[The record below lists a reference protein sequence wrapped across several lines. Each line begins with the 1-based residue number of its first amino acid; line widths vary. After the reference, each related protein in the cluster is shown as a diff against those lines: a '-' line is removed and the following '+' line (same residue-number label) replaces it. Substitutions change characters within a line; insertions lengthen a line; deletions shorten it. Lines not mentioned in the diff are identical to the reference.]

1 MIFVYHQCVGFID
14 AWWCRDPLKATCR
27 RVAFFLLITAPAVAV
42 PVVPNFQQGVLSS
55 KTTTKTKVTE
65 VINSYEYRTGY
76 EYSVSGTNIEAD
88 GPIAP
93 MSMTTTT
100 NTLNGVSSVWRGLDP
115 ASKPS
120 WRIVNQGEAMQFV
133 ETLQGPGLVN
143 HTLINRETDIESLT
157 ETTSTFTQ

>member
-1 MIFVYHQCVGFID
+1 VTLWYWLVFSLIF
-14 AWWCRDPLKATCR
+14 L
-27 RVAFFLLITAPAVAV
+27 TAPAKAV

-55 KTTTKTKVTE
+55 TTTTKTKVTE

-76 EYSVSGTNIEAD
+76 ELSVSGTNIEPDAS
-88 GPIAP
+88 IAP
-93 MSMTTTT
+93 MSISTTT
-100 NTLNGVSSVWRGLDP
+100 NVVNGISSVWRGLDP
-115 ASKPS
+115 AAKPE
-120 WRIVNQGEAMQFV
+120 WRIVNQGASFQFV

>member
-1 MIFVYHQCVGFID
+1 MLWYWLVFS
-14 AWWCRDPLKATCR
+14 
-27 RVAFFLLITAPAVAV
+27 LILFAAPTKAV

-55 KTTTKTKVTE
+55 TTTTKTKVTE

-76 EYSVSGTNIEAD
+76 ELSVSGTNIEPDAT
-88 GPIAP
+88 IAP
-93 MSMTTTT
+93 MSISTTT
-100 NTLNGVSSVWRGLDP
+100 NVVNGISSVWRGLDP
-115 ASKPS
+115 TSKPE
-120 WRIVNQGEAMQFV
+120 WRIVNQGASFQFV

>member
-1 MIFVYHQCVGFID
+1 MLWYWLVFS
-14 AWWCRDPLKATCR
+14 
-27 RVAFFLLITAPAVAV
+27 LILFAVPTKAV

-55 KTTTKTKVTE
+55 TTTTKTKVTE

-76 EYSVSGTNIEAD
+76 ELSVSGTNIEPDAS
-88 GPIAP
+88 IAP
-93 MSMTTTT
+93 MSISTTT
-100 NTLNGVSSVWRGLDP
+100 NVVNGISSVWRGLDP
-115 ASKPS
+115 TSKPE
-120 WRIVNQGEAMQFV
+120 WRIVNQGASFQFV

>member
-1 MIFVYHQCVGFID
+1 MLWY
-14 AWWCRDPLKATCR
+14 WL
-27 RVAFFLLITAPAVAV
+27 AFSLILFAAPAKAV

-55 KTTTKTKVTE
+55 TTTTKTKVTE

-76 EYSVSGTNIEAD
+76 ELSVSGTNIKPDAT
-88 GPIAP
+88 IAP
-93 MSMTTTT
+93 MSISTTT
-100 NTLNGVSSVWRGLDP
+100 NVVNGISSVWRGLDP
-115 ASKPS
+115 ASKPEWS
-120 WRIVNQGEAMQFV
+120 IVNQGASFQFV

>member
-1 MIFVYHQCVGFID
+1 MILWVWLAFSAIIL
-14 AWWCRDPLKATCR
+14 AAPTKA
-27 RVAFFLLITAPAVAV
+27 I

-76 EYSVSGTNIEAD
+76 ELSVSGTNVAPD

-93 MSMTTTT
+93 MGLTTTS
-100 NTLNGVSSVWRGLDP
+100 NTVNGISSVWRGLDP

-120 WRIVNQGEAMQFV
+120 WNIVNQGASFQFV
-133 ETLQGPGLVN
+133 ETLQGP
-143 HTLINRETDIESLT
+143 DW
-157 ETTSTFTQ
+157 